1 MTEEI
6 VKAIYAAE
14 EQLGRKIP
22 EGVWLEVLGYSYRK
36 LDYIKKPLE
45 YLPILFQNELTD
57 YYARL
62 EINLKGAANYVQ
74 RMFADTLS
82 SPVPQCT

>member
-1 MTEEI
+1 MTEKI

-22 EGVWLEVLGYSYRK
+22 EGVWLEVLGHSYRK
-36 LDYIKKPLE
+36 LDYIKKPIE

-74 RMFADTLS
+74 RMFADALS
-82 SPVPQCT
+82 PQVS

>member
-1 MTEEI
+1 MTKEI
-6 VKAIYAAE
+6 VEALYAAE
-14 EQLGRKIP
+14 KELGKKIP
-22 EGVWLEVLGYSYRK
+22 EGVWLEVLGESYRK

-74 RMFADTLS
+74 RMFADALS

>member
-1 MTEEI
+1 MTEKI
-6 VKAIYAAE
+6 VEAIYAAE

-22 EGVWLEVLGYSYRK
+22 EGVWLEVLGRSYRK
-36 LDYIKKPLE
+36 LDYIKKPIE

-74 RMFADTLS
+74 RMFADALS
-82 SPVPQCT
+82 PQVS

>member
-1 MTEEI
+1 MTEKIIE
-6 VKAIYAAE
+6 AIYAAE
-14 EQLGRKIP
+14 KQLGRKIP

-36 LDYIKKPLE
+36 LDYIKKPME
-45 YLPILFQNELTD
+45 YLPVLFQTELTD

-62 EINLKGAANYVQ
+62 EINLKGATSYVQ

-82 SPVPQCT
+82 PQMS